1 MRITV
6 ALVAVGMFGVT
17 GSVAAQD
24 FRFSRNL
31 AEGQRFALR
40 NIVGDVRVEGT
51 SGRSVQVEAV
61 KREGRYGNPEDVE
74 IKAVD
79 IEDGVAICVYYP
91 GQYSRNDRGRD
102 DREDRNDRNDRND
115 RRNRNRGSN
124 NVCHR
129 DGGWNNNNR
138 NDTRVDFVIKVP
150 AGLRLDLKT
159 VSGDV
164 WGRSL
169 RGNIELATVS
179 GHLELIDATADV
191 LEASSVSG
199 SVDLERVTAR
209 EVSAET
215 VSGNVT
221 FTGSIEGK
229 GSYDFKTL
237 SGNVMLNLPKQPD
250 ARVSANTFSGRVRS
264 EFPLEQDTRR
274 RRSRASATWG
284 NGGAQLDLESF
295 SGNITIRSNR

>member
-1 MRITV
+1 MKVVV
-6 ALVAVGMFGVT
+6 ALVTIGAAWGAAGLE
-17 GSVAAQD
+17 AQD
-24 FRFSRNL
+24 FKFDRNL

-51 SGRSVQVEAV
+51 SGRTVQVEAV
-61 KREGRYGNPEDVE
+61 KREGRYGNADDVE
-74 IKAVD
+74 IRAVEID
-79 IEDGVAICVYYP
+79 GGVAICVYYP
-91 GQYSRNDRGRD
+91 GQYSRSDRRRNDRD
-102 DREDRNDRNDRND
+102 DREDRDDRDN
-115 RRNRNRGSN
+115 RRNRNRDN

-129 DGGWNNNNR
+129 DGRWSSNER

-150 AGLRLDLKT
+150 TGLRLDLKT

-164 WGRSL
+164 WGRNL
-169 RGNIELATVS
+169 RGSIDLATVS

-199 SVDLERVTAR
+199 SVDLEGISAR

-215 VSGNVT
+215 VSGNVNYA
-221 FTGSIEGK
+221 GSIEGR

-237 SGNVMLNLPKQPD
+237 SGNVLLTLPKQPD

-274 RRSRASATWG
+274 RRNRASGTWG

-295 SGNITIRSNR
+295 SGNITIRTTR

>member
-1 MRITV
+1 MRVGV
-6 ALVAVGMFGVT
+6 ALVAMGTLGAAANL
-17 GSVAAQD
+17 GAQD
-24 FRFSRNL
+24 FTFSRNL

-51 SGRSVQVEAV
+51 SGRTVQVEAV
-61 KREGRYGNPEDVE
+61 KREGRYGDPADVE
-74 IKAVD
+74 IRTVD
-79 IEDGVAICVYYP
+79 IEGGVAICVYYP
-91 GQYSRNDRGRD
+91 GQYSRNDRGRNDRD
-102 DREDRNDRNDRND
+102 DRDDRDD
-115 RRNRNRGSN
+115 RRNRNRDNRDN
-124 NVCHR
+124 NVCSR
-129 DGGWNNNNR
+129 DGRWGGNDR

-164 WGRSL
+164 WGRGL
-169 RGNIELATVS
+169 RGNLDLSTVS
-179 GHLELIDATADV
+179 GHLELVDATADV

-215 VSGNVT
+215 VSGNVS

-237 SGNVMLNLPKQPD
+237 SGNVLLTLPRQPD
-250 ARVSANTFSGRVRS
+250 ASVTARTFSGRVRS
-264 EFPLEQDTRR
+264 EFPLEQETRR
-274 RRSRASATWG
+274 RRNRATGTWG

-295 SGNITIRSNR
+295 SGNITIRTAR